1 MIKRLGIFGG
11 AFDPVHKGHTQSLK
25 YINDLKI
32 IDEIQVI
39 PNYASPHNKDIQT
52 DEKHR
57 LKMLEIAFKEIK
69 NIKLNHIELKNKTK
83 SFTYETLKCLKDI
96 YPEQHLSLIIGL
108 DSLHSFTTWK
118 NWENILSLCSLLVLE
133 RQLNV
138 SQPLNKKLESKISS
152 DFDDFFSSH
161 GKILILKNDL
171 INISSTDVR
180 LKIKNNENLT
190 GLVDEEVQKYI
201 LNKSLYKI

>member
-11 AFDPVHKGHTQSLK
+11 AFDPVHKGHTRSLK
-25 YINDLKI
+25 YISDLKI

-52 DEKHR
+52 DEKDR

-69 NIKLNHIELKNKTK
+69 NIELNDIELKNKTK
-83 SFTYETLKCLKDI
+83 SYTYETLKYFKEF
-96 YPEQHLSLIIGL
+96 YPEQHLSLIMGL
-108 DSLHSFTTWK
+108 DSLNSFTNWK
-118 NWENILSLCSLLVLE
+118 NWEKILSLCSLLVLE
-133 RQLNV
+133 RKLND
-138 SQPLNKKLESKISS
+138 SLGLNKELESKISTNY
-152 DFDDFFSSH
+152 DDFFSGH

-180 LKIKNNENLT
+180 HKIKNNENLT
-190 GLVDEEVQKYI
+190 DMVDDQVLEYI
-201 LNKSLYKI
+201 SKKSLYKI

>member
-11 AFDPVHKGHTQSLK
+11 AFDPVHKGHTRSLK
-25 YINDLKI
+25 YISDLKI

-39 PNYASPHNKDIQT
+39 PNYASPHNKEIQT

-69 NIKLNHIELKNKTK
+69 NIKLNDIELKNKNK
-83 SFTYETLKCLKDI
+83 SYTYETLKCLKEI

-133 RQLNV
+133 RKLD
-138 SQPLNKKLESKISS
+138 SSFELNKDLENKISS
-152 DFDDFFSSH
+152 DFDDFFSGH
-161 GKILILKNDL
+161 GKVLILKNDL
-171 INISSTDVR
+171 INISSTEVR
-180 LKIKNNENLT
+180 LRLKNNENLK
-190 GLVDEEVQKYI
+190 GLVDHQVLEYI
-201 LNKSLYKI
+201 SNKSLYKI

>member
-25 YINDLKI
+25 YISDLKI

-69 NIKLNHIELKNKTK
+69 NIKLNDIELKNKTK
-83 SFTYETLKCLKDI
+83 SYTYETLKHLKEI

-108 DSLHSFTTWK
+108 DSLHNFTTWK

-133 RQLNV
+133 RKLND
-138 SQPLNKKLESKISS
+138 SLGLNKELELSLIHISEP
-152 DFDDFFSSH
+152 
-161 GKILILKNDL
+161 
-171 INISSTDVR
+171 TR
-180 LKIKNNENLT
+180 P
-190 GLVDEEVQKYI
+190 Y
-201 LNKSLYKI
+201 

>member
-25 YINDLKI
+25 YITDLKI

-39 PNYASPHNKDIQT
+39 PNYASPHNKEIQT

-69 NIKLNHIELKNKTK
+69 NIKLNDIELKNKTK
-83 SFTYETLKCLKDI
+83 SYTYETLKSLKDI
-96 YPEQHLSLIIGL
+96 HPEKHLSLIIGL

-133 RQLNV
+133 RKLND
-138 SQPLNKKLESKISS
+138 SLGLNKELESKISTNY
-152 DFDDFFSSH
+152 DDFFSGH

-180 LKIKNNENLT
+180 HKIKNNENLT
-190 GLVDEEVQKYI
+190 DLVDDQVLEYI
-201 LNKSLYKI
+201 SKKSLYKI

>member
-133 RQLNV
+133 RKLNDGLG
-138 SQPLNKKLESKISS
+138 LNKELESKISP
-152 DFDDFFSSH
+152 DYDDFFLGH

-190 GLVDEEVQKYI
+190 DMVDDQVLEYI
-201 LNKSLYKI
+201 SNKSLYKI

>member
-25 YINDLKI
+25 YISDLNI
-32 IDEIQVI
+32 IDEIQVV

-52 DEKHR
+52 NEKHR

-69 NIKLNHIELKNKTK
+69 NIKLNDIELKNKTK
-83 SFTYETLKCLKDI
+83 SYTYETLKSLKDI
-96 YPEQHLSLIIGL
+96 HPEKHLSLIIGL
-108 DSLHSFTTWK
+108 DSLYSFTTWK
-118 NWENILSLCSLLVLE
+118 NWESILSLCSLLVLE
-133 RQLNV
+133 RKLND
-138 SQPLNKKLESKISS
+138 SRGLKRELESKISP
-152 DFDDFFSSH
+152 DYDDFFSGH

-180 LKIKNNENLT
+180 LKLKNNESLT
-190 GLVDEEVQKYI
+190 GMVDDQVLEYI
-201 LNKSLYKI
+201 SKKSLYKI

>member
-25 YINDLKI
+25 YISDLKI
-32 IDEIQVI
+32 FDEIQVI

-69 NIKLNHIELKNKTK
+69 NIKLNDIELKNKTK
-83 SFTYETLKCLKDI
+83 SYTYETLKYLKEI
-96 YPEQHLSLIIGL
+96 HPEKHLSLIIGL
-108 DSLHSFTTWK
+108 DSLYSFTTWK

-133 RQLNV
+133 RKLHD
-138 SQPLNKKLESKISS
+138 SLGLNKELESKISP
-152 DFDDFFSSH
+152 DYDDFFSGN

-180 LKIKNNENLT
+180 LKIKNNENLIDM
-190 GLVDEEVQKYI
+190 VDDQVLKYI

>member
-1 MIKRLGIFGG
+1 MINRLGIFGG

-25 YINDLKI
+25 FISELKI
-32 IDEIQVI
+32 IDEFQVI
-39 PNYASPHNKDIQT
+39 PNYASPHKKDIKT
-52 DEKHR
+52 SEKHR
-57 LKMLEIAFKEIK
+57 LKMLEIALKEFE
-69 NIKLNHIELKNKTK
+69 NIKLNNIELNNKTK
-83 SFTYETLKCLKDI
+83 SYTYETLKCLREI
-96 YPEQHLSLIIGL
+96 YPEKHLSLIIGL
-108 DSLHSFTTWK
+108 DSLYSFTTWK

-138 SQPLNKKLESKISS
+138 SQALNKKLESKISS

-161 GKILILKNDL
+161 GKILILKNDM

-190 GLVDEEVQKYI
+190 GLVDEEVLKYI
-201 LNKSLYKI
+201 LNESLYKI

>member
-25 YINDLKI
+25 FISDLKI
-32 IDEIQVI
+32 FDEIQVI

-57 LKMLEIAFKEIK
+57 LKMLEVALKELEDI
-69 NIKLNHIELKNKTK
+69 NLNDIELKNKTK
-83 SFTYETLKCLKDI
+83 SYTYETLKYLKSI
-96 YPEQHLSLIIGL
+96 YPERHLSLIIGL
-108 DSLHSFTTWK
+108 DSLYSFTTWK

-133 RQLNV
+133 RKLNNR
-138 SQPLNKKLESKISS
+138 LRINKELESKISA
-152 DFDDFFSSH
+152 DYDDFFSGH

-171 INISSTDVR
+171 INVSSTEVR
-180 LKIKNNENLT
+180 MKIKNNENLT
-190 GLVDEEVQKYI
+190 DLVDDQVLKYI
-201 LNKSLYKI
+201 SNKSLYKI

>member
-11 AFDPVHKGHTQSLK
+11 AFDPVHKGHTRSLK
-25 YINDLKI
+25 YISDLKI

-52 DEKHR
+52 DEKDR

-69 NIKLNHIELKNKTK
+69 NIELNDIELKNKTK
-83 SFTYETLKCLKDI
+83 SYTYETLKYFKEF
-96 YPEQHLSLIIGL
+96 YPEQHLSLIMGL
-108 DSLHSFTTWK
+108 DSLNSFTNWK
-118 NWENILSLCSLLVLE
+118 NWEKILSLCSLLVLE
-133 RQLNV
+133 RKLND
-138 SQPLNKKLESKISS
+138 SLGLNKELESKISNNY
-152 DFDDFFSSH
+152 DDFFSGH

-180 LKIKNNENLT
+180 HKIKNNENLT
-190 GLVDEEVQKYI
+190 NMVDDQVLEYI
-201 LNKSLYKI
+201 SKKSLYKI

>member
-25 YINDLKI
+25 YISDLKI

-39 PNYASPHNKDIQT
+39 PNYASPHNKEIQT

-69 NIKLNHIELKNKTK
+69 NIKLNNIELKNKTK
-83 SFTYETLKCLKDI
+83 YYTYETLKHLKEI

-108 DSLHSFTTWK
+108 DSLYSFTTWK

-133 RQLNV
+133 RKLND
-138 SQPLNKKLESKISS
+138 SLGLNKELKSKISTNY
-152 DFDDFFSSH
+152 DDFFSGH

-180 LKIKNNENLT
+180 HKIKNNENLT
-190 GLVDEEVQKYI
+190 DLVDDQVLEYI
-201 LNKSLYKI
+201 SKKSLYKI

>member
-1 MIKRLGIFGG
+1 MINRLGIFGG

-25 YINDLKI
+25 FISELKI
-32 IDEIQVI
+32 IDEFQVI
-39 PNYASPHNKDIQT
+39 PNYASPHKKDIQT
-52 DEKHR
+52 SEIHR
-57 LKMLEIAFKEIK
+57 LKMLEIALKEFK
-69 NIKLNHIELKNKTK
+69 NIKLNKIELNNKTK
-83 SFTYETLKCLKDI
+83 SYTYETLKCLGEI
-96 YPEQHLSLIIGL
+96 YPEKHLSLIIGL
-108 DSLHSFTTWK
+108 DSLYSFSTWQ

-138 SQPLNKKLESKISS
+138 SLTLNKKLESKISS
-152 DFDDFFSSH
+152 DFEDFFSSH